1 MTIGPFTFDTDKGT
15 IEPTIRPPAETDS
28 RQMMGAG
35 GTITDR
41 AIITFFK
48 TGISNG
54 PLLFR
59 TGLAYMTI
67 GNGHRLSFSF
77 TAPRIIAFFG
87 RLNTINPMLYPM
99 TTY

>member
-1 MTIGPFTFDTDKGT
+1 MTIGPFAFDTDKGT
-15 IEPTIRPPAETDS
+15 IEPTIRAPAETDS
-28 RQMMGAG
+28 RQVMGAG
-35 GTITDR
+35 GTIANG

-48 TGISNG
+48 ARISKG

-59 TGLAYMTI
+59 AGLAYMTI

-87 RLNTINPMLYPM
+87 RLNTINPMVYPM